1 MDTIY
6 SKEELKDRLSE
17 IHQSGYIVS
26 LRKGNTGIGYTLE
39 TLLGVV
45 ENNLRSPDLGNIEL
59 KETLL
64 GVAENNLRY
73 SDLRNIELKSRRMK
87 STSLLTMF
95 TFNDSIWKI
104 EQEALIKQY
113 GYYKDGRWAL
123 YTTAKNKPNNRGFYV
138 KVEQDTV
145 RLYHEDGLCAIEWQL
160 APLIDDLKKKLSN
173 VLLVEA
179 ESRKSGAIEEFWY
192 KEAYLLTGVIVEK
205 FLEYIKNGPIVVDLR
220 MHIAQ
225 NGVVRNHGTAFR
237 LHRRYW
243 DSCFNNTER
252 LL

>member
-1 MDTIY
+1 MDIT
-6 SKEELKDRLSE
+6 ELKEKLSD
-17 IHQSGYIVS
+17 INRMGYIVS

-45 ENNLRSPDLGNIEL
+45 ENNLRSPDLGTIEL
-59 KETLL
+59 KETSL
-64 GVAENNLRY
+64 GVAEDNVRY
-73 SDLRNIELKSRRMK
+73 SDLRNIELKSRRIK

-104 EQEALIKQY
+104 EQEELIRQY
-113 GYYKDGRWAL
+113 GYYRNGRWAL

-160 APLIDDLKKKLSN
+160 EPLIDDLKNKFSN

-179 ESRKSGAIEEFWY
+179 ESRKSGENEEFWY
-192 KEAYLLTGVIVEK
+192 KEAHLLTGVIVEK
-205 FLEYIKNGPIVVDLR
+205 FLEYIKNGTIAVDLR
-220 MHIAQ
+220 MHINK
-225 NGVVRNHGTAFR
+225 NGGVRNHGTGFR
-237 LHRRYW
+237 LHRRYL
-243 DSCFNNTER
+243 DSCFNKTER

>member
-1 MDTIY
+1 MDIP
-6 SKEELKDRLSE
+6 ELKEKLSD
-17 IHQSGYIVS
+17 INRMGYIVS

-45 ENNLRSPDLGNIEL
+45 ENNLRSPDLGTIEP
-59 KETLL
+59 KETSL
-64 GVAENNLRY
+64 GVAEDNVRY
-73 SDLRNIELKSRRMK
+73 SDLRNIELKSRRIK

-104 EQEALIKQY
+104 EQEELIRQY
-113 GYYKDGRWAL
+113 GYYRNGRWAL

-160 APLIDDLKKKLSN
+160 EPLINDLKNKFSN

-179 ESRKSGAIEEFWY
+179 ESRKSGENEEFWY
-192 KEAYLLTGVIVEK
+192 KEAHLLTGIIVEK
-205 FLEYIKNGPIVVDLR
+205 FLEYIKNGTIAVDLR
-220 MHIAQ
+220 MHINK
-225 NGVVRNHGTAFR
+225 NGGVRNHGTGFR
-237 LHRRYW
+237 LHRRYL
-243 DSCFNNTER
+243 DSCFYKTER

>member
-1 MDTIY
+1 MDITQL
-6 SKEELKDRLSE
+6 KEKLSD
-17 IHQSGYIVS
+17 INRMGYVVS

-59 KETLL
+59 KETGL

-73 SDLRNIELKSRRMK
+73 ADLRNIELKSRRIK

-95 TFNDSIWKI
+95 TFNYSIWKI
-104 EQEALIKQY
+104 EQEALIQQY

-123 YTTAKNKPNNRGFYV
+123 YTTVKNKPNNRGFYV
-138 KVEQDTV
+138 KVDQDTV
-145 RLYHEDGLCAIEWQL
+145 RLYHENGLCAIEWEL
-160 APLIDDLKKKLSN
+160 ERLINDLKNKFLN

-179 ESRKSGAIEEFWY
+179 ESRKSGENEEFWY
-192 KEAYLLTGVIVEK
+192 KEAHLLTGIIVEK
-205 FLEYIKNGPIVVDLR
+205 FLEYIKNGTIAVDLR
-220 MHIAQ
+220 MHINK
-225 NGVVRNHGTAFR
+225 NGVVRNHGTGFR
-237 LHRRYW
+237 LHRRYL
-243 DSCFNNTER
+243 DSCFNKTER

>member
-1 MDTIY
+1 MDITPL
-6 SKEELKDRLSE
+6 KEKLSD
-17 IHQSGYIVS
+17 INRMGYIVS

-39 TLLGVV
+39 TVLGVV

-59 KETLL
+59 KETVL

-73 SDLRNIELKSRRMK
+73 SDLGNIELKSRRIK

-104 EQEALIKQY
+104 EQEELIKQY

-123 YTTAKNKPNNRGFYV
+123 YTTVKNKPNNRGFYV

-145 RLYHEDGLCAIEWQL
+145 RLYHEDGLCAIEWQVDS
-160 APLIDDLKKKLSN
+160 LIDDLKKKLSN

-179 ESRKSGAIEEFWY
+179 ESRKSGGQEEFWY

-220 MHIAQ
+220 MHIAK

-243 DSCFNNTER
+243 DSCFNNMEK

>member
-1 MDTIY
+1 MDIT
-6 SKEELKDRLSE
+6 ELKEKLSD
-17 IHQSGYIVS
+17 INGMGYIVS

-45 ENNLRSPDLGNIEL
+45 ENNLRSPDLGTIEL
-59 KETLL
+59 KETSL
-64 GVAENNLRY
+64 GVAEDNVRY
-73 SDLRNIELKSRRMK
+73 SDLRNIELKSRRIK

-104 EQEALIKQY
+104 EQEELIRQY
-113 GYYKDGRWAL
+113 GYYRNGRWAL

-160 APLIDDLKKKLSN
+160 EPLIDDLKNKFSN

-179 ESRKSGAIEEFWY
+179 ESRKSGENEEFWY
-192 KEAYLLTGVIVEK
+192 KEAHLLTGVIVEK
-205 FLEYIKNGPIVVDLR
+205 FLEYIKNGTIAVDLR
-220 MHIAQ
+220 MHINK
-225 NGVVRNHGTAFR
+225 NGGVRNHGTGFR
-237 LHRRYW
+237 LHRRYL
-243 DSCFNNTER
+243 DSCFNKTER

>member
-1 MDTIY
+1 MDITPL
-6 SKEELKDRLSE
+6 KEKLSE
-17 IHQSGYIVS
+17 INRMGYVVS

-59 KETLL
+59 KETLF
-64 GVAENNLRY
+64 GVAENSLGY
-73 SDLRNIELKSRRMK
+73 SDLGNIELKSRRIK

-113 GYYKDGRWAL
+113 GYYRNGRWAL

-145 RLYHEDGLCAIEWQL
+145 GLYHEDGLCAIEWQL
-160 APLIDDLKKKLSN
+160 DSLIDDLKQKLSN

-179 ESRKSGAIEEFWY
+179 ESRKSEGQEEFWY
-192 KEAYLLTGVIVEK
+192 KEAYLLTGIIVEK
-205 FLEYIKNGPIVVDLR
+205 FLEYIKNGTIAIDLR
-220 MHIAQ
+220 MHIAK

-237 LHRRYW
+237 IHRRYW
-243 DSCFNNTER
+243 ESCFNNMEK

>member
-1 MDTIY
+1 MDIAQL
-6 SKEELKDRLSE
+6 KETLSD
-17 IHQSGYIVS
+17 INRRGYVVP

-39 TLLGVV
+39 TLLGVA
-45 ENNLRSPDLGNIEL
+45 ENNLRSPDLGIEL
-59 KETLL
+59 KETSL
-64 GVAENNLRY
+64 GVAENNLGY
-73 SDLRNIELKSRRMK
+73 SDLGNIELKSRRIK

-104 EQEALIKQY
+104 EQEELIKQY

-123 YTTAKNKPNNRGFYV
+123 YTTVKNKPNNRGFFI
-138 KVEQDTV
+138 KVEQDYV
-145 RLYHEDGLCAIEWQL
+145 RLYHEDDLCAIEWQL
-160 APLIDDLKKKLSN
+160 EGLIEDLKNKFSN

-179 ESRKSGAIEEFWY
+179 ESRKSGGQEEFWY
-192 KEAYLLTGVIVEK
+192 KEAYLLTGIIVEK
-205 FLEYIKNGPIVVDLR
+205 FLEYIQNGPIVVDLR

-225 NGVVRNHGTAFR
+225 NGIVRNHGTAFR

>member
-1 MDTIY
+1 MDIT
-6 SKEELKDRLSE
+6 ELKEKLSD
-17 IHQSGYIVS
+17 INRMGYIVS

-45 ENNLRSPDLGNIEL
+45 ENNLRSPDLGTIEL
-59 KETLL
+59 KETSL
-64 GVAENNLRY
+64 GVAEDNVRY
-73 SDLRNIELKSRRMK
+73 SDLRNIELKSRRIK

-104 EQEALIKQY
+104 EQEELIKQY

-145 RLYHEDGLCAIEWQL
+145 RLYHEDGLCAIEWEL
-160 APLIDDLKKKLSN
+160 ERLINDLKNKFSN

-179 ESRKSGAIEEFWY
+179 ESRKSGENEEFWY
-192 KEAYLLTGVIVEK
+192 KEAHLLTGIIVEK
-205 FLEYIKNGPIVVDLR
+205 FLEYIKNGTIAVDLR
-220 MHIAQ
+220 MHINK
-225 NGVVRNHGTAFR
+225 NGGVRNHGTGFR
-237 LHRRYW
+237 LHRRYL
-243 DSCFNNTER
+243 DSCFYKTER

>member
-1 MDTIY
+1 MDITQL
-6 SKEELKDRLSE
+6 KEKLSD
-17 IHQSGYIVS
+17 INRMGYVVS

-45 ENNLRSPDLGNIEL
+45 ENNLRAPDLGNIEL
-59 KETLL
+59 KETGL

-73 SDLRNIELKSRRMK
+73 SDLRNIELKSRRIK

-95 TFNDSIWKI
+95 TFNYSIWKI
-104 EQEALIKQY
+104 EQEALIQQY

-123 YTTAKNKPNNRGFYV
+123 YTTVKNKPNNRGFYV

-160 APLIDDLKKKLSN
+160 EPLIDDLKNKFSN

-179 ESRKSGAIEEFWY
+179 ESRKSGENEEFWY
-192 KEAYLLTGVIVEK
+192 KEAHLLTGIIVEK
-205 FLEYIKNGPIVVDLR
+205 FLEYIKNGTIAVDLR
-220 MHIAQ
+220 MHINK
-225 NGVVRNHGTAFR
+225 NGGVRNHGTGFR
-237 LHRRYW
+237 LHRRYL
-243 DSCFNNTER
+243 DSCFNKTER

>member
-1 MDTIY
+1 MNIPQL
-6 SKEELKDRLSE
+6 KEKLSD
-17 IHQSGYIVS
+17 INRMGYVVS

-39 TLLGVV
+39 TLLGVA
-45 ENNLRSPDLGNIEL
+45 ENNLRSPDLGIEL
-59 KETLL
+59 KETSL

-73 SDLRNIELKSRRMK
+73 SDSGNIELKSRRIK
-87 STSLLTMF
+87 SPSLLTMF
-95 TFNDSIWKI
+95 TFNYSIWKI
-104 EQEALIKQY
+104 EQEELIQQY

-123 YTTAKNKPNNRGFYV
+123 NTTVKNKPNNRGFFI
-138 KVEQDTV
+138 KVEQDYV
-145 RLYHEDGLCAIEWQL
+145 RLYHEDGLCAIEWEL
-160 APLIDDLKKKLSN
+160 EGLIEDLKRKLSN

-179 ESRKSGAIEEFWY
+179 DNRKVGENEEFWY
-192 KEAYLLTGVIVEK
+192 KEAYLLTGIIVEK
-205 FLEYIKNGPIVVDLR
+205 FLEYIQNGPIVVDLR

>member
-1 MDTIY
+1 MDIT
-6 SKEELKDRLSE
+6 ELKEKLSD
-17 IHQSGYIVS
+17 INRMGYVVS

-39 TLLGVV
+39 TLLGVA

-73 SDLRNIELKSRRMK
+73 SDLENIELKSRRIK

-95 TFNDSIWKI
+95 TFNYSIWKI
-104 EQEALIKQY
+104 EQEALIQQY
-113 GYYKDGRWAL
+113 GYYKNGRWAL
-123 YTTAKNKPNNRGFYV
+123 YTTVKNKPNNRGFYI
-138 KVEQDTV
+138 KIEQDYV

-160 APLIDDLKKKLSN
+160 KGLIDDLKNKFSN

-179 ESRKSGAIEEFWY
+179 ESRKVGENEEFWY
-192 KEAYLLTGVIVEK
+192 KEAYLLTGIIVEK
-205 FLEYIKNGPIVVDLR
+205 FLEYIKNGTIAVDLR
-220 MHIAQ
+220 MHINK
-225 NGVVRNHGTAFR
+225 NGVVRNHGTGFR
-237 LHRRYW
+237 LHRRFL
-243 DSCFNNTER
+243 DTCFKNTER

>member
-1 MDTIY
+1 MDIIQL
-6 SKEELKDRLSE
+6 KEKLSD
-17 IHQSGYIVS
+17 INRMGYIVS

-73 SDLRNIELKSRRMK
+73 SDLGNIELKSRRIK

-104 EQEALIKQY
+104 EQEELIKQY

-123 YTTAKNKPNNRGFYV
+123 YNTAKSKPNSRGFYV
-138 KVEQDTV
+138 KVEQDYV
-145 RLYHEDGLCAIEWQL
+145 RLYHIDGLCAIEWQL
-160 APLIDDLKKKLSN
+160 DSLIDDLKKKLSN

-179 ESRKSGAIEEFWY
+179 ESRKSGGQEEFWY
-192 KEAYLLTGVIVEK
+192 KEAYLLTGIIVEK
-205 FLEYIKNGPIVVDLR
+205 FLEHIKNGPIVVDLR
-220 MHIAQ
+220 MHIGK

-243 DSCFNNTER
+243 DSCFNNTEK

>member
-1 MDTIY
+1 MDITPL
-6 SKEELKDRLSE
+6 KEKLSE
-17 IHQSGYIVS
+17 INRMGYVIS

-59 KETLL
+59 KETLF

-73 SDLRNIELKSRRMK
+73 SDLENIELKSRRIK

-104 EQEALIKQY
+104 EQENLIKQY

-145 RLYHEDGLCAIEWQL
+145 RLYHIDGLCAIEWQL
-160 APLIDDLKKKLSN
+160 DSLIEDLKKKLSN

-179 ESRKSGAIEEFWY
+179 ESRKSGANEEFWY
-192 KEAYLLTGVIVEK
+192 KEAYLLTGISVEK

-243 DSCFNNTER
+243 DSCFDNMEK

>member
-1 MDTIY
+1 MDIT
-6 SKEELKDRLSE
+6 ELKEKLSD
-17 IHQSGYIVS
+17 INRMGYIVS

-45 ENNLRSPDLGNIEL
+45 ENNLRSPDLGTIEL

-64 GVAENNLRY
+64 GIAENNLRY
-73 SDLRNIELKSRRMK
+73 SDLRNIELKSRRIK

-104 EQEALIKQY
+104 EQEELIKQY

-145 RLYHEDGLCAIEWQL
+145 RLYHEDGLCAIEWEL
-160 APLIDDLKKKLSN
+160 EPLIDDLKNKFSN

-179 ESRKSGAIEEFWY
+179 ESRKSGENEEFWY
-192 KEAYLLTGVIVEK
+192 KEAHLLTGIIVEK
-205 FLEYIKNGPIVVDLR
+205 FLEYIKNGTIAVDLR
-220 MHIAQ
+220 MHINK
-225 NGVVRNHGTAFR
+225 NGGVRNHGTGFR
-237 LHRRYW
+237 LHRRYL
-243 DSCFNNTER
+243 DSCFYKTER